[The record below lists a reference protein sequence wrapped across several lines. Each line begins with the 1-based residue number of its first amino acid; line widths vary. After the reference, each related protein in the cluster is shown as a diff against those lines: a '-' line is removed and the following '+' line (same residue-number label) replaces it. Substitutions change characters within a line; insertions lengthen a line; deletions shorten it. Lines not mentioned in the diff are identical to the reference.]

1 MENKVLNW
9 KDVLGFANNGNPEPD
24 RRVEKTDSEWKQQL
38 SEEEFY
44 ITRKKGTEA
53 RFSGNIVHDMSQE
66 NTVVF
71 VVIMNCLIQEKNLIL
86 VQVGQVLLNP

>member
-44 ITRKKGTEA
+44 II
-53 RFSGNIVHDMSQE
+53 F
-66 NTVVF
+66 
-71 VVIMNCLIQEKNLIL
+71 
-86 VQVGQVLLNP
+86 